1 MWTSGPCADWAA
13 FVFSSLGTDR
23 ILGLFKFG
31 THAHIDA
38 FVRGTL
44 YMNPLRYFAQL
55 EAEEHPDLRSDSFE
69 GVGRLIQAEGAIL
82 SVQVEGDYQPVG
94 QIAGAIQGRPNDGI
108 QANLFCMYALR
119 EPTGQ
124 QFIDPLNFR
133 FGDTFA
139 VFTNGDE
146 FLQRVRNAAT
156 LAGHN
161 LRGGLVEYIDEHQH
175 HGEVGIFRKRL
186 RFAYQS
192 EFRLAVIPGV
202 ATPYCLQVGDL
213 SDITITGPLAQLND
227 LLRIQRP
234 QQDFPPH

>member
-1 MWTSGPCADWAA
+1 ME
-13 FVFSSLGTDR
+13 TDR

-31 THAHIDA
+31 TRVHIDD

-55 EAEEHPDLRSDSFE
+55 EADEHPDLRRDSFE
-69 GVGRLIQAEGAIL
+69 GVGRLIQANGAML
-82 SVQVEGDYQPVG
+82 SVQVDGDYQPVG
-94 QIAGAIQGRPNDGI
+94 QIAGAIQWRPNEGI

-119 EPTGQ
+119 ETTGP
-124 QFIDPLNFR
+124 QFIDPFNFH

-146 FLQRVRNAAT
+146 FLERVRNAAT
-156 LAGHN
+156 LAGYN
-161 LRGGLVEYIDEHQH
+161 LRHHLVEYIDERQH

-192 EFRLAVIPGV
+192 EFRLAIVPGV
-202 ATPYCLQVGDL
+202 AAPYRLQVGDL
-213 SDITITGPLAQLND
+213 SDITITGPLDQLND
-227 LLRIQRP
+227 RLRLQRP
-234 QQDFPPH
+234 